1 MGRTHEPIATVYGV
15 QIMHAEDE
23 ADAQISNYYGVWPTI
38 IGLLFGALL
47 IWFMFAF
54 ADGFA

>member
-1 MGRTHEPIATVYGV
+1 MKHIA
-15 QIMHAEDE
+15 
-23 ADAQISNYYGVWPTI
+23 SYYGFAPMVV
-38 IGLLFGALL
+38 GLLFAAAV